1 MISTRLEGLVID
13 TVISLTLA
21 KWETLSGSF
30 RGYLNKMLIKTRRAA
45 ASRFRVI
52 TVAVR

>member
-1 MISTRLEGLVID
+1 MRIFWAAVHLRRRWMAVMISTRLEGLVID

-30 RGYLNKMLIKTRRAA
+30 AGYLN
-45 ASRFRVI
+45 
-52 TVAVR
+52 